1 MDTSKST
8 NTEDQW
14 VVDARVYSGRSNPS
28 WPVDS
33 EVMARIIEIWDKL
46 PSRSESAPE
55 LPILGYQGLNI
66 RNKQMSEEWHV
77 YHEYVSRSVGHMRE
91 QRNDSDRDIERL
103 LLTSAPENLLPP
115 LNRW

>member
-1 MDTSKST
+1 
-8 NTEDQW
+8 
-14 VVDARVYSGRSNPS
+14 
-28 WPVDS
+28 
-33 EVMARIIEIWDKL
+33 
-46 PSRSESAPE
+46 
-55 LPILGYQGLNI
+55 
-66 RNKQMSEEWHV
+66 MSEEWHV